1 MTFAK
6 NIEEGQLILS
16 GLNNHAESAA
26 KRGIGAE
33 FIAQLKTVLE
43 EIRAIENTRK
53 LTKAEHMESTALLN
67 SKLKEYAQIK
77 SEAKKVIKLEFP
89 KETWRAFG
97 IVDDH

>member
-1 MTFAK
+1 M
-6 NIEEGQLILS
+6 
-16 GLNNHAESAA
+16 
-26 KRGIGAE
+26 
-33 FIAQLKTVLE
+33 KTHGSDF
-43 EIRAIENTRK
+43 
-53 LTKAEHMESTALLN
+53 AEHMESTALLN